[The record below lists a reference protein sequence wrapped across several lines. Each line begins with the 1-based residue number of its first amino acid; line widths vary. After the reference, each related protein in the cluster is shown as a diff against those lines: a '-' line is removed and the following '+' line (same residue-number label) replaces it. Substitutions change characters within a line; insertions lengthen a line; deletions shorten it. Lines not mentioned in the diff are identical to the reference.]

1 MNDAYEI
8 VRIDAETWRIE
19 NGMVRA
25 YLLAGTERALLVDSG
40 MTLKNA
46 REIAEG
52 LTDKPLSL
60 LNTHGDPDHISGNA
74 AFPQFYMHPA
84 EEENYRAFGGQGEIL
99 PVREGDLLE
108 LGGRVLEVIELPGHT
123 PGSIALLDRSRRALI
138 SGDPIQDGG
147 IFMFGPGRDL
157 RQYLQSLRRLQKRSG
172 EFDEIWAAHGSF
184 PVSPEILVPLGIGAE
199 RILTGQATWE
209 PAERFGT
216 PIRVYDVGCARFLLP
231 DKEF

>member
-1 MNDAYEI
+1 MNEGYQI
-8 VRIDAETWRIE
+8 IPIDGASWRIE
-19 NGMVRA
+19 DGMVRC

-52 LTDKPLSL
+52 LTDKPVSL
-60 LNTHGDPDHISGNA
+60 LNTHGDPDHIAGNG
-74 AFPQFYMHPA
+74 AFPEVYMHPA
-84 EEENYRAFGGQGEIL
+84 EEANYRAFQGPGEIV
-99 PVREGDLLE
+99 PVQEGDLLE

-157 RQYLQSLRRLQKRSG
+157 RAYLKSLRRLQKRAG
-172 EFDEIWAAHGSF
+172 EFDAIWPAHGSF
-184 PVSPEILVPLGIGAE
+184 PVDPSILVGLGVGAE
-199 RILTGQATWE
+199 RILTGMATWS
-209 PAERFGT
+209 PAERFGAT
-216 PIRVYDVGCARFLLP
+216 IRVYDVGCARFLMP
-231 DKEF
+231 DEN

>member
-8 VRIDAETWRIE
+8 VRIDADTWRIE
-19 NGMVRA
+19 DGMVRA

-52 LTDKPLSL
+52 LTEKPLSL
-60 LNTHGDPDHISGNA
+60 LNTHGDPDHIAGNG

-84 EEENYRAFGGQGEIL
+84 EETNYRAFGGQGELL
-99 PVREGDLLE
+99 PVRDGDVID
-108 LGGRVLEVIELPGHT
+108 LGGRALEVVGLPGHT
-123 PGSIALLDRSRRALI
+123 PGSIALLDRGRRALI

-157 RQYLQSLRRLQKRSG
+157 REYLHSLRRLQKRSG
-172 EFDEIWAAHGSF
+172 EFDEIWPAHGSF
-184 PVSPEILVPLGIGAE
+184 PIPPEQIGKLCIAAE

-216 PIRVYDVGCARFLLP
+216 PIRVYDAGCARFLLP
-231 DKEF
+231 DKEN